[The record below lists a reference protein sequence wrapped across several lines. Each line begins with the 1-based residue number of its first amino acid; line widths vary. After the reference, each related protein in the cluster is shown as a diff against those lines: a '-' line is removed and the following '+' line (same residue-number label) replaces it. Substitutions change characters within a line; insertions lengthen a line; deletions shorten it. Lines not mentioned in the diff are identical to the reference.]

1 MATIGSHVLMT
12 VLRVAIVLGIVMIM
26 GMVMVMV
33 MVLVLAL
40 LQEDRCYFL
49 HLERLS
55 FTPISMQV
63 IYSCSAEGPMPIRII
78 PNPKGDS
85 CMRQET

>member
-1 MATIGSHVLMT
+1 MATIGNHVLMT
-12 VLRVAIVLGIVMIM
+12 VLRVAIVLVIVMIM
-26 GMVMVMV
+26 GMV

-40 LQEDRCYFL
+40 LQEDSCYVL

-78 PNPKGDS
+78 PKG
-85 CMRQET
+85 TLA